1 MSNLCFKNKT
11 KINHFII
18 EQKYICGKRNI
29 FFVLKHRLKSFY
41 IFFQKILESQSQI
54 STKEWHPLSKAAIM
68 IYKSKIIGFLS
79 GFESG
84 DVIRRRNIFK
94 IVS

>member
-1 MSNLCFKNKT
+1 MWKKKHFFCFKT
-11 KINHFII
+11 QI
-18 EQKYICGKRNI
+18 EI
-29 FFVLKHRLKSFY
+29 FLY
-41 IFFQKILESQSQI
+41 FFQKILESQIQI

>member
-1 MSNLCFKNKT
+1 MWKK
-11 KINHFII
+11 KHF
-18 EQKYICGKRNI
+18 
-29 FFVLKHRLKSFY
+29 FALKHRLKSFY

>member
-1 MSNLCFKNKT
+1 MWKK
-11 KINHFII
+11 KH
-18 EQKYICGKRNI
+18 

-41 IFFQKILESQSQI
+41 IFFQKILESQIQI

>member
-1 MSNLCFKNKT
+1 MKKET
-11 KINHFII
+11 
-18 EQKYICGKRNI
+18 
-29 FFVLKHRLKSFY
+29 FFCVLKHRLKSFN

-68 IYKSKIIGFLS
+68 IYKSKVIGFLS

>member
-1 MSNLCFKNKT
+1 MTNLCFKNKT

-18 EQKYICGKRNI
+18 EQKYLCGKRNI

-41 IFFQKILESQSQI
+41 IFFQKILESQGQI
-54 STKEWHPLSKAAIM
+54 STKEWHPLSKAAIT
-68 IYKSKIIGFLS
+68 IYKSEIIGFLS

>member
-1 MSNLCFKNKT
+1 MKKETF
-11 KINHFII
+11 
-18 EQKYICGKRNI
+18 

-41 IFFQKILESQSQI
+41 IFFQKILESQSQN